1 MAVKCHTDRN
11 LPSPR
16 SAPVDYVGVILDAVR
31 KFEKVPD
38 RREMIHDAMYT
49 HMLSQYRT
57 HVATSPDALVPAL
70 IEWLIL
76 ARWVGPRKS
85 EWCSDSPTKYKVI
98 DDEYWDGPDALPF
111 IFEDFVFLTASGQE
125 IKITKDMWSDPQTSM
140 PSTFAYLVLR
150 VRKQKNNDNYQ
161 KLTYARIYKNPLLCP
176 VRAAFRIVCR
186 GRRLRLPKTHPAAVH
201 FSSTHKSFRLI
212 TANDTNVYLRRVAQ
226 AVYKLPAGSNAL
238 RLWSTHSL
246 RVTACNLLHRA
257 GFSDSAIKNRLRWR
271 SDSFMMY
278 LRNTFYTADAHASA
292 LDLGIQPTQHEKRTL
307 EEHELIQQG
316 RCALAA

>member
-1 MAVKCHTDRN
+1 MAIKCHTDRN

-49 HMLSQYRT
+49 HMFSQYRT
-57 HVATSPDALVPAL
+57 HVSSSPDALVPAL
-70 IEWLIL
+70 IEWLLL

-111 IFEDFVFLTASGQE
+111 IFNDFVFLTADGQK
-125 IKITKDMWSDPQTSM
+125 IQITKDMWSNPTATM
-140 PSTFAYLVLR
+140 PSNFAYLVLR

-161 KLTYARIYKNPLLCP
+161 KLTYARIYKSPLLCP

-201 FSSTHKSFRLI
+201 FSTTHKTFPLI
-212 TANDTNVYLRRVAQ
+212 TANDTNVYLHRGAQ
-226 AVYKLPAGSNAL
+226 SV
-238 RLWSTHSL
+238 
-246 RVTACNLLHRA
+246 
-257 GFSDSAIKNRLRWR
+257 
-271 SDSFMMY
+271 
-278 LRNTFYTADAHASA
+278 
-292 LDLGIQPTQHEKRTL
+292 
-307 EEHELIQQG
+307 
-316 RCALAA
+316 